1 MKKKQQR
8 IEDLIASLKTQDPAT
23 RRGANVSLCDPGVS
37 DAFVPALLAAA
48 ADADD
53 YIRES
58 AIHALGRYDVT
69 AHPLALDA
77 ILHALAHD
85 PAEAVRAAA
94 ATMLERQPADCVPAL
109 VDALADPSPTV
120 REQATWAL
128 GAFRGNRRALTALK
142 DRLHHDD
149 HADVRS
155 MAATELG
162 GMKNPGLLPALL
174 AAAGDKSPEVRACV
188 IRALRDCADFKKPPA
203 LHEVFIAGLT
213 DSSALVRTRAAEAL
227 KYWLPSAAPA
237 LMRALRDPHA
247 PVRQEAVEAL
257 GSLRLPATIK
267 TIAERLFDD
276 EDEETRS
283 QAASALGHMRHE
295 RATAHL
301 VKAFGNTAEARSVRW
316 SILWALG
323 DSDDQ
328 QAVPVLCAALADPD
342 AEFRERAAGSLGRL
356 YWEEGTDTMLPLQAL
371 CAALRDAEA
380 DVRRSACQALGR
392 LRDAR
397 AAPFLAEALRDRDA
411 NVRAEALE
419 ALGEFEG
426 EDHQPAILACLRD
439 PDPRVSR
446 TAAGSLR
453 FPAGAQTPPE
463 VLACLGSPKV
473 HPHIKGRLAQALARH
488 QDPAVV
494 PHLIEA
500 LAVEDAA
507 ARASIVEA
515 LREQPDQ
522 RALKPLLALLDDA
535 DEQVRAEAALAVAA
549 LRNDKAI
556 APLKARLRREPLPY
570 VRRRIVWALSFF
582 TPEKVMPLLTASL
595 ADDDPHVREQ
605 AAQALAEAEADLAHD
620 GPDGSPRFRLVGLG
634 TLHYE

>member
-1 MKKKQQR
+1 MTKKQQR

-58 AIHALGRYDVT
+58 AIHALGHYDVT

-85 PAEAVRAAA
+85 PVEAVRAAA
-94 ATMLERQPADCVPAL
+94 ATMLERQPAECVPML
-109 VDALADPSPTV
+109 VDALADPSPAV

-128 GAFRGNRRALTALK
+128 GAFRGNRQAITALK
-142 DRLHHDD
+142 DRLQHDP

-155 MAATELG
+155 MAAAELG

-174 AAAGDKSPEVRACV
+174 AAAGDESPEVRACV
-188 IRALRDCADFKKPPA
+188 IQALRECADFKKPPA
-203 LHEVFIAGLT
+203 LHDAFIAALT

-247 PVRQEAVEAL
+247 PVRREAVEAL
-257 GSLRLPATIK
+257 GTLRLPATIK

-316 SILWALG
+316 NILWALG
-323 DSDDQ
+323 DSDAP
-328 QAVPVLCAALADPD
+328 QAVPVLCAALSDPD
-342 AEFRERAAGSLGRL
+342 AEFRERAADSLGRL
-356 YWEEGTDTMLPLQAL
+356 YWEDGTDTTLPLQAL
-371 CAALRDAEA
+371 CSALNDAEA
-380 DVRRSACQALGR
+380 GVRKSACEALGR

-397 AAPFLAEALRDRDA
+397 AAPFLAEALRDPDA
-411 NVRAEALE
+411 DVRAEARD
-419 ALGEFEG
+419 ALGELEG
-426 EDHQPAILACLRD
+426 EDLVRQ
-439 PDPRVSR
+439 
-446 TAAGSLR
+446 
-453 FPAGAQTPPE
+453 
-463 VLACLGSPKV
+463 
-473 HPHIKGRLAQALARH
+473 
-488 QDPAVV
+488 QDPAAV
-494 PHLIEA
+494 PRLIEA
-500 LAVEDAA
+500 LAVDDAS
-507 ARASIVEA
+507 ARASIVQA

-522 RALKPLLALLDDA
+522 RALKPLLALLDDE
-535 DEQVRAEAALAVAA
+535 DEQVRAEAALALAA
-549 LRNDKAI
+549 IRDDKAI
-556 APLKARLRREPLPY
+556 GPLKTRLRREPLPY
-570 VRRRIVWALSFF
+570 VRRRLVWALSFF

-595 ADDDPHVREQ
+595 ADEDPHVREQ

-620 GPDGSPRFRLVGLG
+620 DPDGSPRFRLVGLG